1 MKDRYGKI
9 SIMKFC
15 FAIMVILLH
24 IGFIFTKDSFKYKFS
39 SGSIAVDFFFIVSGF
54 FFCKK
59 YINYKIKDSIGE
71 DTFDFLISKIKRFL
85 IYFIILLLLS
95 IPFAMICL
103 KFSFTD
109 LVNSLYNILYIPHN
123 GKCNSEIFGITWY
136 IIAMVISEVIMF
148 PLLIKYKKDFVYTI
162 SPIIILILGSYL
174 LVRFGHFATPLKFGH
189 ILYKGLIRG
198 IFEINL
204 GMYLYLISEKF
215 NKVKFTKL
223 SKVLLLLFEIFG
235 YASIFILVNL
245 KNAHRRF
252 DALMI
257 IIISICIL
265 LSTNKNLYL
274 YKFSNNKVFSYLEKL
289 SLPMYIYQWLIIEV
303 LVYIFNKINYDI
315 SYVKFSLITILISIL
330 FSVIILKI
338 VSLYDRNKSKIMKL
352 FIAN

>member
-15 FAIMVILLH
+15 FAVMIILLH
-24 IGFIFTKDSFKYKFS
+24 IGNQFKIDPFKYKFS

-71 DTFDFLISKIKRFL
+71 DTFNFLISKIKRFL
-85 IYFIILLLLS
+85 IYFIILLLLG

-109 LVNSLYNILYIPHN
+109 LISSFYKLLYIPHKI
-123 GKCNSEIFGITWY
+123 GKSSGIFGITWY

-174 LVRFGHFATPLKFGH
+174 LVRFGHFANPWGFGN
-189 ILYKGLIRG
+189 IFYRGLIRG

-204 GMYLYLISEKF
+204 GVYLYLISEKF
-215 NKVKFTKL
+215 NKVKLTKL

-257 IIISICIL
+257 IIISVCIL

-289 SLPMYIYQWLIIEV
+289 SLPMYIYQFIIIEV
-303 LVYIFNKINYDI
+303 LIYVFNKINYDI
-315 SYVKFSLITILISIL
+315 SYIKFSLITLLISIL

-338 VSLYDRNKSKIMKL
+338 VNLYDKNKSKIIKL